1 MKSTARLRPILFALS
16 CVLWLAGW
24 AHYRASFQTQ
34 PLSAAAHKDRVQQAY
49 GQLPLTFAAN
59 AGQFAAPVQFAA
71 RGTGYSLFLTPAEA
85 VLQLQEQQRPHPP
98 APMRL
103 RFVGAQPTA
112 LTGLE
117 AVASKGH
124 YFIGSDPKRW
134 RTNVAQ
140 FARVKQADIYPGVD
154 VVWYGNQRQLE
165 YDLLLKP
172 GAQPAQIR
180 LSVAGAAVHKTEN
193 RAVELRQANTVLRLL
208 PSVAW
213 QTVDGERRS
222 VECAYRVRAN
232 GEISFDLGAYDRT
245 RELMIDPVLAY
256 STLLGGTG
264 YDQALAVALDG
275 EGNAYVAGR
284 TESSDFP
291 GASMVQATRSGS
303 LDAFVAKLNPS
314 GTALVWATWLGGS
327 GVDAANEI
335 ALDASGNVYVAGQT
349 ESPNFPLRNALQSE
363 RKGAVDAFVAKLNAT
378 GSALVYSTLNPIRIS
393 IR

>member
-1 MKSTARLRPILFALS
+1 
-16 CVLWLAGW
+16 
-24 AHYRASFQTQ
+24 
-34 PLSAAAHKDRVQQAY
+34 
-49 GQLPLTFAAN
+49 
-59 AGQFAAPVQFAA
+59 
-71 RGTGYSLFLTPAEA
+71 
-85 VLQLQEQQRPHPP
+85 
-98 APMRL
+98 
-103 RFVGAQPTA
+103 
-112 LTGLE
+112 
-117 AVASKGH
+117 
-124 YFIGSDPKRW
+124 
-134 RTNVAQ
+134 
-140 FARVKQADIYPGVD
+140 
-154 VVWYGNQRQLE
+154 
-165 YDLLLKP
+165 
-172 GAQPAQIR
+172 
-180 LSVAGAAVHKTEN
+180 
-193 RAVELRQANTVLRLL
+193 
-208 PSVAW
+208 
-213 QTVDGERRS
+213 VDGERRS